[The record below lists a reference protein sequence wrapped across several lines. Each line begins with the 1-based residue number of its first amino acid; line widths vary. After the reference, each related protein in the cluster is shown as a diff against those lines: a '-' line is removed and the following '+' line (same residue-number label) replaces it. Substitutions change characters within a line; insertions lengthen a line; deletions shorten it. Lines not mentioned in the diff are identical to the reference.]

1 MRILV
6 IDSSVAA
13 KWFPPMDSEPLA
25 VQAQVILDDWKSGAV
40 EIVVPDILWA
50 ELGNILWKCVQR
62 QRCTASE
69 ATLVLR
75 AMLDTGL
82 PTISTD
88 KLVEAGLHIATAYD
102 RPVYDCLYIAL
113 AQQVEAEFITAD
125 EKLANALAGRLPI
138 RWLGTV

>member
-1 MRILV
+1 MRALV

-13 KWFPPMDSEPLA
+13 KWFPPMNAEPLA
-25 VQAQVILDDWKSGAV
+25 VQAQEIFDEWKSGAV

-62 QRCTASE
+62 RRCTASE
-69 ATLVLR
+69 A
-75 AMLDTGL
+75 MLGCA
-82 PTISTD
+82 PCWIQ
-88 KLVEAGLHIATAYD
+88 VEAGLRIATTHD

-113 AQQVEAEFITAD
+113 AQHLGAEFITAD

-138 RWLGTV
+138 HWVGAV